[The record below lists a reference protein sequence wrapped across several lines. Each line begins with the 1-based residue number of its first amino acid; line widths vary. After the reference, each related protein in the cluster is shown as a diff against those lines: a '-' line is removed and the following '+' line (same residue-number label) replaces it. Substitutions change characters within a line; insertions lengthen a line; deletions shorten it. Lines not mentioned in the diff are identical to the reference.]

1 MMVTVRLS
9 GVLLGFY
16 GFILAT
22 RWDGEE
28 GEDWKWVCINV
39 WRKRDITKQ
48 HSSLEQTNNWIP
60 RKTCCVLGTSA
71 PVQEAHLSS
80 ASCREEIALCRN
92 DINHFGKREKE
103 RGIDGNDLVL
113 LAQKHAAWAKSAW
126 ICLCKCL
133 IVMRTILLQILSCRI
148 YLVWKSG
155 RCSHLLLALIAQEG
169 NAKWPLIVFSS
180 FCVMFYSLIR
190 CLLLENDLVAQN
202 STWRK

>member
-1 MMVTVRLS
+1 MCLEETWYNKAAQLAGTDKQLDPQENMPCVRYLCSCSRGSPQLS
-9 GVLLGFY
+9 FLPRGNCLMPKWYKSLWKK
-16 GFILAT
+16 
-22 RWDGEE
+22 RKGE
-28 GEDWKWVCINV
+28 GHWWQ
-39 WRKRDITKQ
+39 WF
-48 HSSLEQTNNWIP
+48 SAA
-60 RKTCCVLGTSA
+60 GT
-71 PVQEAHLSS
+71 E
-80 ASCREEIALCRN
+80 
-92 DINHFGKREKE
+92 
-103 RGIDGNDLVL
+103 
-113 LAQKHAAWAKSAW
+113 KHAAWAKSAW

>member
-1 MMVTVRLS
+1 MVTVRLS

-16 GFILAT
+16 VFILVT

-28 GEDWKWVCINV
+28 GEDLTLEVGLHKCV

-60 RKTCCVLGTSA
+60 RKICCVLGTSA
-71 PVQEAHLSS
+71 PVREAHLSS

-113 LAQKHAAWAKSAW
+113 LAQKHAA
-126 ICLCKCL
+126 
-133 IVMRTILLQILSCRI
+133 
-148 YLVWKSG
+148 
-155 RCSHLLLALIAQEG
+155 
-169 NAKWPLIVFSS
+169 
-180 FCVMFYSLIR
+180 
-190 CLLLENDLVAQN
+190 
-202 STWRK
+202 